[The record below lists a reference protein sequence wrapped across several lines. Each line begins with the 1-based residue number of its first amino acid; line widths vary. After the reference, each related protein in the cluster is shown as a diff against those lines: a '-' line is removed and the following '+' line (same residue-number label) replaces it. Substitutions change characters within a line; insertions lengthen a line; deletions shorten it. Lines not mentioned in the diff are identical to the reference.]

1 MEIADMKATELTI
14 DPEFIKYIEQYR
26 IQNNLKQSEMKI
38 LDWGCGTGQTV
49 AWLRTKGY
57 NCYGVDID
65 PERIENA
72 KLFLKSLDIYK
83 DDILTLVAENG
94 RTIFPNN
101 YFHFIFSR
109 TVLEH
114 VKDIALV
121 ASEISRITRQQG
133 RGFHVYPAHRGLIEK
148 HILMPFVHW
157 LPKNR
162 LLKIVIL
169 IWVLLGI
176 EPPWEKLKQKTRI
189 ERANVLFDYIV
200 NNTYY
205 RDYHTVQKAFE
216 QWGNKVEFVS
226 VEHYKVKQM
235 SSIIASLTQKE
246 VFRGM
251 LNWCLINFRAVCLLT
266 NKIGNV

>member
-94 RTIFPNN
+94 RTIF
-101 YFHFIFSR
+101 
-109 TVLEH
+109 
-114 VKDIALV
+114 
-121 ASEISRITRQQG
+121 
-133 RGFHVYPAHRGLIEK
+133 
-148 HILMPFVHW
+148 
-157 LPKNR
+157 
-162 LLKIVIL
+162 
-169 IWVLLGI
+169 
-176 EPPWEKLKQKTRI
+176 
-189 ERANVLFDYIV
+189 
-200 NNTYY
+200 
-205 RDYHTVQKAFE
+205 
-216 QWGNKVEFVS
+216 
-226 VEHYKVKQM
+226 
-235 SSIIASLTQKE
+235 
-246 VFRGM
+246 
-251 LNWCLINFRAVCLLT
+251 
-266 NKIGNV
+266 